1 MTTPMLHAAPART
14 WPRWGAGAVA
24 ASFLLAYAGVLA
36 TLVTQWRG
44 NNEFSHGFL
53 VPFMSLYLLWARRD
67 RLASA
72 EIVPDGALGWPVTAL
87 GLTMLVLGQVGG
99 VAALASVSLL
109 VTLTGVVLVAFGRKV
124 LRVAA
129 FPIAFLIFMIPVW
142 SVLTERLHLPFQL
155 LAANGA
161 VALLDLAGIPAHRQ
175 GVVIELPN
183 VTLEVARVC
192 SGINYLIAVLAVG
205 VLLACLYLPG
215 WWRRAAVVGFALA
228 VGALSN
234 SVRVALIGGLAYHG
248 FEGPLHGP
256 GHFLQSMSVSAAGY
270 VAIFAGLWVLSPRAV
285 RGEAGISPGAGSRA
299 ARAPRGAPAL
309 TPMAALSAAF
319 LLVTGLLAFAQARPR
334 PLAHDFDRVP
344 ARLGAWRATEAA
356 PPLPALLRSE
366 RPDAELARLYLRGER
381 DAVWLSAAH
390 YDRQVQG
397 REVVSYR
404 TDVLHEG
411 AEVVR
416 VDLEDGAGLEVNRF
430 TLEADGERYA
440 GIFWYVVAGEPTAS
454 RLAAKARTVWGTLR
468 HRRADGALVV
478 AVTRIGAA
486 EAVAAAVA
494 RVDDLVREAAPAL
507 ARVLPRP

>member
-1 MTTPMLHAAPART
+1 MTTPLLHAIPAWT
-14 WPRWGAGAVA
+14 WPRWAAGAA
-24 ASFLLAYAGVLA
+24 ASSFLLAYAGVLG

-72 EIVPDGALGWPVTAL
+72 GIVPDGALGWPLTAL
-87 GLTMLVLGQVGG
+87 GLAMLVLGQVGG

-109 VTLTGVVLVAFGRKV
+109 VTLTGGVLVAFGRQV

-142 SVLTERLHLPFQL
+142 SVLTERLHVPFQL

-175 GVVIELPN
+175 GVLIELPN

-205 VLLACLYLPG
+205 VLVACLYLPG

-234 SVRVALIGGLAYHG
+234 SVRVALIGALAYQG

-256 GHFLQSMSVSAAGY
+256 GHFLQAMSVSAAGY
-270 VAIFAGLWVLSPRAV
+270 LAIFAGLWAL
-285 RGEAGISPGAGSRA
+285 
-299 ARAPRGAPAL
+299 APRGSGRREASIGPAASVL
-309 TPMAALSAAF
+309 PRTPTRTLRVRPMLVLSAAL
-319 LLVTGLLAFAQARPR
+319 LLVAGYLGLGSARAVASS
-334 PLAHDFDRVP
+334 LDGFP
-344 ARLGAWRATEAA
+344 AILGDWRTAA
-356 PPLPALLRSE
+356 AESGALVRFRSE
-366 RPDAELARLYLRGER
+366 APDAALARLYRRGVG
-381 DAVWLSAAH
+381 DVVSLYVAH

-404 TDVLHEG
+404 TDLLHEG
-411 AEVVR
+411 AEVIRLSVAQGPAF
-416 VDLEDGAGLEVNRF
+416 DVNRF
-430 TLEADGERYA
+430 MLEADGERYA
-440 GIFWYVVAGEPTAS
+440 GVFWYVVAGEPTAS
-454 RLAAKARTVWGTLR
+454 RLAVKVRTVWAALR

-478 AVTRIGAA
+478 VTTRVSG
-486 EAVAAAVA
+486 EGETRAAAA
-494 RVDDLVREAAPAL
+494 RVDDFLREAVPAL
-507 ARVLPRP
+507 ARILPRP